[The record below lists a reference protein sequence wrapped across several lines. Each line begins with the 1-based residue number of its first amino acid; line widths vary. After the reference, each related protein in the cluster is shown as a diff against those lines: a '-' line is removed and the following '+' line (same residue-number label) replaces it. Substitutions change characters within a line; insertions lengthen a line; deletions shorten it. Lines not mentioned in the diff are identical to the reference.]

1 MKNWRTSLGQIM
13 TAVGLVPSALAYL
26 NIAQLPQW
34 ATTAGMIC
42 AFVTFI
48 WTGTQAKDK
57 NVTGGDIQ
65 Q

>member
-13 TAVGLVPSALAYL
+13 TAIGLVPSALAYL
-26 NIAQLPQW
+26 NIAELPTW
-34 ATTAGMIC
+34 VKTAGLIC

-48 WTGTQAKDK
+48 WTGIQAKDK